1 MVRAGRSGAGFT
13 AAFMTFIMVLT
24 PASAAVATWAGPS
37 SVVAPTDLVPD
48 AWTLP
53 GNATVLDAWL
63 NVDSDGMTSAGAG
76 PSWDGQTPSS
86 NFTSGLSTNTTS
98 SHFDGLATLQP
109 NSSLGEVATFAS
121 GSFQLPTY
129 LTDASGVWGAN
140 DLSTVSGT
148 SSGGQRTMPFGT
160 MPASARSGAI
170 AVGTSIG
177 TGLAPG
183 TDASLTFDTI
193 PIPTPVSN
201 LTVSFWHAYHF
212 DAPANGTGGDGGW
225 LEVRAD
231 NGPWTW
237 VAPQEGIPRH

>member
-1 MVRAGRSGAGFT
+1 
-13 AAFMTFIMVLT
+13 
-24 PASAAVATWAGPS
+24 
-37 SVVAPTDLVPD
+37 
-48 AWTLP
+48 
-53 GNATVLDAWL
+53 
-63 NVDSDGMTSAGAG
+63 
-76 PSWDGQTPSS
+76 
-86 NFTSGLSTNTTS
+86 
-98 SHFDGLATLQP
+98 
-109 NSSLGEVATFAS
+109 
-121 GSFQLPTY
+121 
-129 LTDASGVWGAN
+129 
-140 DLSTVSGT
+140 
-148 SSGGQRTMPFGT
+148 MPFGT

-177 TGLAPG
+177 TGLVPG

-225 LEVRAD
+225 LEVRVD